1 VDDCQCGYITKLR
14 KRNLATKGKKLCPS
28 ILRTCLLLI
37 CSLASK
43 SSICS
48 YLWKGGREDLMV
60 QSTHVTWHNKSCLFC
75 MQWYYHT
82 QNWRVESPISQ
93 NLNAKW
99 SFFWVS
105 REGTRWLWSRKEI
118 TFHTHRIW
126 SCNTSLRTYHVY
138 MHKKHLFILLRC
150 SIPFTMVINNTKL
163 RD

>member
-1 VDDCQCGYITKLR
+1 MWVHHKIEKKKPCHQGEALSFNFEDL
-14 KRNLATKGKKLCPS
+14 LATH
-28 ILRTCLLLI
+28 LLF
-37 CSLASK
+37 SLQIK
-43 SSICS
+43 
-48 YLWKGGREDLMV
+48 YLQLLVKVGREDLMV
-60 QSTHVTWHNKSCLFC
+60 QSTHVTWHNKSCIFC